1 MLTMA
6 QWECTINSG
15 TALREAIYDGS
26 TEQTVK
32 CLLQCYT
39 ELYNKLNKEDK
50 EDYEYDIEDT
60 IEALKGYIVGM
71 DEEDEENINYYLEEF
86 YDICDSVRAFVAL

>member
-1 MLTMA
+1 MVE
-6 QWECTINSG
+6 WDYIINSG
-15 TALREAIYDGS
+15 AALRQAIYDGS

-32 CLLQCYT
+32 CLIKCYT
-39 ELYNKLNKEDK
+39 ELHNKLSKEDI
-50 EDYEYDIEDT
+50 EDYEYEIENAY
-60 IEALKGYIVGM
+60 EALKNYTVGI